1 MCVAFLMGQ
10 GFVDMMQPNFFKSV
24 QRKDGVATVFGRKE
38 LDQSLSSGV
47 GEVYLVD
54 RSLDLVLGHAE
65 WLSPFSLGPSLGEKA
80 WAG

>member
-10 GFVDMMQPNFFKSV
+10 EFVDVMQPNFFKSV

-54 RSLDLVLGHAE
+54 RSLDLVLGHA
-65 WLSPFSLGPSLGEKA
+65 K
-80 WAG
+80 